1 MPKVLQLTGRILLIN
16 TVADKSNL
24 TVPDLTSNAPL
35 AGKTVLLVEDETFI
49 ADLLVS
55 WFGRLGAKTLWANN
69 GEEGVRLLA
78 ANTQDVCVVVADF
91 KLPDMDGTDMCIRLR
106 KLKPGVPVLLS
117 SGRYQ
122 REAEEFLSRS
132 GPTCFLQKPYPLEE
146 VLVKLKKL
154 LG

>member
-1 MPKVLQLTGRILLIN
+1 MAKQT
-16 TVADKSNL
+16 NL
-24 TVPDLTSNAPL
+24 TAADITNNAPL

-55 WFGRLGAKTLWANN
+55 WLGRLGAKTLWANN
-69 GEEGVRLLA
+69 GEEGVRLLG
-78 ANTQDVCVVVADF
+78 ANANDVCVVVADF
-91 KLPDMDGTDMCIRLR
+91 KLPDMDGTDMCIQLR

-122 REAEEFLSRS
+122 QEAEEFLARS
-132 GPTCFLQKPYPLEE
+132 GPTCFLQKPYPLED

-154 LG
+154 LA

>member
-1 MPKVLQLTGRILLIN
+1 M
-16 TVADKSNL
+16 ADKTNL
-24 TVPDLTSNAPL
+24 TAANPTNNAPL
-35 AGKTVLLVEDETFI
+35 AGRTVLLVEDETFI

-55 WFGRLGAKTLWANN
+55 WFGRLGAKTLWANS

-78 ANTQDVCVVVADF
+78 ANTNDVCAVVADF
-91 KLPDMDGTDMCIRLR
+91 KLPDMDGTDMCIQLR
-106 KLKPGVPVLLS
+106 KLKPGLPVLLS

-122 REAEEFLSRS
+122 REAEEFLARS

>member
-1 MPKVLQLTGRILLIN
+1 VP
-16 TVADKSNL
+16 DKPNL
-24 TVPDLTSNAPL
+24 TATETTTKAPL

-55 WFGRLGAKTLWANN
+55 WFARLGAKTLWANS
-69 GEEGVRLLA
+69 GQEGVRLLGSNIA
-78 ANTQDVCVVVADF
+78 EVCVVIADF
-91 KLPDMDGTDMCIRLR
+91 KLPDMDGTDMCTELR
-106 KLKPGVPVLLS
+106 KLKPGLPVLLS

-154 LG
+154 LD

>member
-1 MPKVLQLTGRILLIN
+1 M
-16 TVADKSNL
+16 ADKTNL
-24 TVPDLTSNAPL
+24 TVPELIRSAPL
-35 AGKTVLLVEDETFI
+35 EGKTVLLVEDETFI

-69 GEEGVRLLA
+69 GEEGIRLLA
-78 ANTQDVCVVVADF
+78 ANTNDVCVVVADF
-91 KLPDMDGTDMCIRLR
+91 KLPDMDGTEMCIQLR
-106 KLKPGVPVLLS
+106 KLKAGVPVLLS

-122 REAEEFLSRS
+122 REAEEFLARS

>member
-1 MPKVLQLTGRILLIN
+1 
-16 TVADKSNL
+16 VADKTNL
-24 TVPDLTSNAPL
+24 TAANPTTNAPL

-49 ADLLVS
+49 AELLVS
-55 WFGRLGAKTLWANN
+55 WFGRLGAKTLWANS

-78 ANTQDVCVVVADF
+78 ANTNDVCVVVADF
-91 KLPDMDGTDMCIRLR
+91 KLPDMDGTDMCIQLR
-106 KLKPGVPVLLS
+106 KLKPGLPVLLS

-122 REAEEFLSRS
+122 REAEEFLARS

-146 VLVKLKKL
+146 VLIKLKKL

>member
-1 MPKVLQLTGRILLIN
+1 M
-16 TVADKSNL
+16 ADKTNL
-24 TVPDLTSNAPL
+24 TVPDLISSAPL

-55 WFGRLGAKTLWANN
+55 WFGRLGAKTLWASS

-78 ANTQDVCVVVADF
+78 ANTQDICVVVADF
-91 KLPDMDGTDMCIRLR
+91 KLPDMDGTDMCIQLR

-122 REAEEFLSRS
+122 REAEEFLARS

-146 VLVKLKKL
+146 VLIKLKKL

>member
-1 MPKVLQLTGRILLIN
+1 
-16 TVADKSNL
+16 VADKTNL
-24 TVPDLTSNAPL
+24 TAVNPTNNAPL
-35 AGKTVLLVEDETFI
+35 AGRTVLLVEDETFI

-55 WFGRLGAKTLWANN
+55 WFGRLGAKTLWANS

-78 ANTQDVCVVVADF
+78 ANTNDVCVVVADF
-91 KLPDMDGTDMCIRLR
+91 KLPDMDGTDMCIQLR
-106 KLKPGVPVLLS
+106 KLKPGLPVLLS

-122 REAEEFLSRS
+122 REAEEFLARS
-132 GPTCFLQKPYPLEE
+132 GPTCFLQKPYPLDE

>member
-1 MPKVLQLTGRILLIN
+1 MPVIT
-16 TVADKSNL
+16 
-24 TVPDLTSNAPL
+24 TVPDKPNLTATETTSKAPL

-55 WFGRLGAKTLWANN
+55 WFARLGAKTLWANS
-69 GEEGVRLLA
+69 GHEGMRLLGC
-78 ANTQDVCVVVADF
+78 NTAEVCVVIADF
-91 KLPDMDGTDMCIRLR
+91 KLPDMDGTDMCMELR
-106 KLKPGVPVLLS
+106 KLKPRLPVLLS

-154 LG
+154 LE

>member
-1 MPKVLQLTGRILLIN
+1 
-16 TVADKSNL
+16 VANPTNL
-24 TVPDLTSNAPL
+24 TAAEITNNAPL

-55 WFGRLGAKTLWANN
+55 WLGRLGAKTLWANN
-69 GEEGVRLLA
+69 GEEGVRLLG
-78 ANTQDVCVVVADF
+78 ANASDVCVVVADF
-91 KLPDMDGTDMCIRLR
+91 KLPDMDGTDMCIQLR

-122 REAEEFLSRS
+122 QEAEEFLARS
-132 GPTCFLQKPYPLEE
+132 GPTCFLQKPYPLED

-154 LG
+154 LA

>member
-1 MPKVLQLTGRILLIN
+1 
-16 TVADKSNL
+16 VADKTNL
-24 TVPDLTSNAPL
+24 TAANPTTNAPL

-49 ADLLVS
+49 AELLVS
-55 WFGRLGAKTLWANN
+55 WFGRLGAKTLWANS

-78 ANTQDVCVVVADF
+78 ANTNDVCVVVADF
-91 KLPDMDGTDMCIRLR
+91 KLPDMDGTDMCIQLR
-106 KLKPGVPVLLS
+106 KLKPGIPVLLS

-122 REAEEFLSRS
+122 REAEEFLARS

-146 VLVKLKKL
+146 VLIKLKKL

>member
-1 MPKVLQLTGRILLIN
+1 M
-16 TVADKSNL
+16 ADKSNP
-24 TVPDLTSNAPL
+24 TPVDPTKNAPL

-55 WFGRLGAKTLWANN
+55 WFGRLGAKTLWANS
-69 GEEGVRLLA
+69 GDEGVRLLA
-78 ANTQDVCVVVADF
+78 ANTNEVCIVIADF
-91 KLPDMDGTDMCIRLR
+91 KLPDMDGTDMCVQLR
-106 KLKPGVPVLLS
+106 KLKPGIPVLLS